1 MAVGPNAPSAGPVF
15 PSSERDTERTSVM
28 FNEGSRSENASID
41 AVTRTVQELSI
52 PSTVQILF
60 SSITSSLNLMA
71 TTFLGCMIFRISLFE
86 SSNAILIF

>member
-15 PSSERDTERTSVM
+15 SGSDRDTETSVI
-28 FNEGSRSENASID
+28 FNEGSSSEKASID
-41 AVTRTVQELSI
+41 AVTSTVQELSI

-86 SSNAILIF
+86 SSNAI